1 MKRFELDVTGCDLP
15 RWHLPRIIPLRVG
28 THGADF
34 DVDDAEI
41 NQMARTSMGDPETTI
56 GFFSHHLPVGGII
69 RRSIP

>member
-34 DVDDAEI
+34 DVDDPEI
-41 NQMARTSMGDPETTI
+41 NGTEPIPRQVW
-56 GFFSHHLPVGGII
+56 SHNIPVGAVI
-69 RRSIP
+69 RRLPDRP